1 MPRPSGCGARGLAAV
16 QSLSVILQLAGAVAL
31 LLFGLGLVRD
41 GMVRAF
47 GMRLKMA
54 LGLGTQTGF
63 RAFLS
68 GLVATLGLQSSTA
81 TALMTASFV
90 DRGMIAPRMAQI
102 VLLGANLGTALT
114 AWIVAFG
121 LEALAPALLLVGYV
135 LHRQSRREW
144 SGAGL
149 ALIGIALMLLS
160 LALLSQATVPLRES
174 PAMAAF
180 LAMLGNAWP
189 VALAFAAGLAVICS
203 SSLAVVM
210 LILSLG
216 TDPALTVVLVL
227 GANLGGAIPP
237 LLATAGQ
244 GVAARRV
251 TLGNLVVRAT
261 GCVIALPLAGQAAQ
275 LLTAMPLPRTGLAVE
290 AHLVFNLVLAVV
302 IWPFSGLI
310 TRLIARLLPEVDE
323 VPQIGVP
330 ILDGGTLETPA
341 IALAGAS
348 RAAMAIGD
356 VVERMLQQTRTAFAR
371 SDDAPLAEVA
381 VLEERVDRMQQEVKL
396 FLSRLG
402 RDAGE
407 AERRQAITILDYVI
421 NLEHVGD
428 IIHKGLA
435 PEIRKKVGLSLR
447 FSDEGYRELDGLFL
461 MTIENLRVAQTVFM
475 TRDRDLARQLME
487 EKVEIRRLE
496 RLSAQRHLTRLR
508 EGREESQRT
517 SSLHLDIL
525 RDLKRVNAHIVSVA
539 HPILDDADLLIE
551 SRLKRP

>member
-1 MPRPSGCGARGLAAV
+1 M

-47 GMRLKMA
+47 GMKLKMV
-54 LGLGTQTGF
+54 LGRGTETGA

-90 DRGMIAPRMAQI
+90 DRGMIRPKMAQI

-114 AWIVAFG
+114 AWIVASG
-121 LEALAPALLLVGYV
+121 LEALVPALLLVGYV
-135 LHRQSRREW
+135 LRRRHQRAW
-144 SGAGL
+144 SGGGL

-160 LALLSQATVPLRES
+160 LSLLTQATEPLRDS

-189 VALAFAAGLAVICS
+189 VALAVAAGLAVVCS

-210 LILSLG
+210 LVLSLG
-216 TDPALTVVLVL
+216 MEPALTVVLVL

-237 LLATAGQ
+237 VMATAGQ
-244 GVAARRV
+244 GIAARRV
-251 TLGNLVVRAT
+251 ALGNLIVRGI
-261 GCVIALPLAGQAAQ
+261 GCLVALPLAGQAAQ
-275 LLTAMPLPRTGLAVE
+275 LLTAMPLPETGLAVE
-290 AHLVFNLVLAVV
+290 AHLAFNLVLAAAL
-302 IWPFSGLI
+302 WPFAALV
-310 TRLIARLLPEVDE
+310 TRLTAAVLPEE
-323 VPQIGVP
+323 EQSPP
-330 ILDGGTLETPA
+330 IEAQLLDGSALDTPA
-341 IALAGAS
+341 VALARAS
-348 RAAMAIGD
+348 RAALAIGD
-356 VVERMLQQTRTAFAR
+356 VVERMLQQARTAFAR
-371 SDDAPLAEVA
+371 GDDAPLAEVR
-381 VLEERVDRMQQEVKL
+381 VLEDRVDRMQQEVKS

-402 RDAGE
+402 REAGE

-428 IIHKGLA
+428 IIDKGLA
-435 PEIRKKVGLSLR
+435 PEIRKKAGLGLR
-447 FSDEGYRELDGLFL
+447 FSDEGYRELDDLFL

-496 RLSAQRHLTRLR
+496 RLSAQRHLMRLR
-508 EGREESQRT
+508 EGRAESQQT
-517 SSLHLDIL
+517 SSLHLDLL
-525 RDLKRVNAHIVSVA
+525 RDLKRVNAHVVSVA
-539 HPILDDADLLIE
+539 HPILDEADLLIE
-551 SRLKRP
+551 SRLKTG

>member
-1 MPRPSGCGARGLAAV
+1 MRRPARGGDGGAV

-41 GMVRAF
+41 GMTRAF
-47 GMRLKMA
+47 GMRLKMV
-54 LGLGTQTGF
+54 LGLGTQTGP
-63 RAFLS
+63 RAFVS

-90 DRGMIAPRMAQI
+90 DRGMIAPRMAQV

-114 AWIVAFG
+114 AWVVAAG

-149 ALIGIALMLLS
+149 ALIGIALLLLS
-160 LALLSQATVPLRES
+160 LSLLSQATEPLRDS

-189 VALAFAAGLAVICS
+189 VALAFAAGLAVVCS

-210 LILSLG
+210 LVLSLG

-244 GVAARRV
+244 GVPARRV
-251 TLGNLVVRAT
+251 ALGNLIVRAT
-261 GCVIALPLAGQAAQ
+261 GCLLALPLAGQAAQ
-275 LLTAMPLPRTGLAVE
+275 ILTQLPLPHIGLAVE
-290 AHLVFNLVLAVV
+290 AHLAFNLVLAAV
-302 IWPFSGLI
+302 IWPFSALV
-310 TRLIARLLPEVDE
+310 TRLTARILPEVEE

-330 ILDGGTLETPA
+330 LLDGEALETPA
-341 IALAGAS
+341 VALADAS
-348 RAAMAIGD
+348 RAALAIGD
-356 VVERMLQQTRTAFAR
+356 VIERMLQQTRTAFSR

-407 AERRQAITILDYVI
+407 GERRQAITILDYVI

-428 IIHKGLA
+428 IIYKGLA
-435 PEIRKKVGLSLR
+435 PEIRKKAGLSLR

-508 EGREESQRT
+508 EGREDSQRT

-551 SRLKRP
+551 SRLKRQ